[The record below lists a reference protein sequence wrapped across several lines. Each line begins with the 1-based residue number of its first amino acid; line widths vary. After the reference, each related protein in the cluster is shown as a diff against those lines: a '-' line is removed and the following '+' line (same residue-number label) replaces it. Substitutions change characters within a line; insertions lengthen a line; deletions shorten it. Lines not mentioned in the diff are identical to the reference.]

1 MPTPSASSPASRRS
15 RAALRRIGSMTAS
28 PLAARGVGLCR
39 DPMQGTDAIHPSRN
53 ASIRPVDKLV
63 VAIIG
68 KGRFRMASQ
77 NRQVLLKR
85 RPSEAP
91 TAGDFEIADAALP
104 DPAEGEVLVRGIYLS
119 LDPYMR
125 GRISGARSYAK
136 PVDIG
141 AVMEGRVVGDVVRS
155 RDPAFREGDYVVGGY
170 GWQLYSAVQGQ
181 SLVKLDP
188 AEAPLST
195 ALGVLGMPGLT
206 AYVGLTDIGQ
216 PKAGETVVVSAASG
230 AVGAVAGQLA
240 KRAGTRVVGIAGGAQ
255 KCRYVVEELGF
266 DAAIDHR
273 GDLGAALD
281 RACPG
286 GIDVYFENVGGA
298 VQQAVFPRFNDFAR
312 MIMCGTIAEYND
324 TSPRPGPNLGAV
336 VRKRIKIQGFIVSD
350 QRQRAGEFRAMAAPL
365 VKRGQL
371 KYREDIV
378 DGLNRAPEAFIGL
391 LQGKNFGK
399 LLIRLAADPT

>member
-1 MPTPSASSPASRRS
+1 MENR
-15 RAALRRIGSMTAS
+15 
-28 PLAARGVGLCR
+28 
-39 DPMQGTDAIHPSRN
+39 
-53 ASIRPVDKLV
+53 
-63 VAIIG
+63 
-68 KGRFRMASQ
+68 

-85 RPSEAP
+85 RPTGAP
-91 TAGDFEIADAALP
+91 TTADFDLADGPMP
-104 DPAEGEVLVRGIYLS
+104 DPGAGEAQVRGIYLS

-125 GRISGARSYAK
+125 GRISGVRSYAK
-136 PVDIG
+136 PTQIG
-141 AVMEGRVVGDVVRS
+141 DVIEGRVVGQVVRS
-155 RDPAFREGDYVVGGY
+155 RDPAFRDGDYAGGGY
-170 GWQLYSAVQGQ
+170 GWQLYSTVPASG
-181 SLVKLDP
+181 LLKLDP
-188 AEAPLST
+188 AEAPIST
-195 ALGVLGMPGLT
+195 ALGILGMPGLT
-206 AYVGLTDIGQ
+206 AYIGLADIGQ
-216 PKAGETVVVSAASG
+216 PKAGETVVISAASG

-240 KRAGTRVVGIAGGAQ
+240 KRAGARVVGIAGGAQ

-266 DAAIDHR
+266 DAAIDHQ

-298 VQQAVFPRFNDFAR
+298 VQQAIFPRLNDFAR
-312 MIMCGTIAEYND
+312 MVMCGMISEYNA

-336 VRKRIKIQGFIVSD
+336 IRKRIKIQGFIVSD

-378 DGLNRAPEAFIGL
+378 DGLDRAPEAFIGL

-399 LLIRLAADPT
+399 LLIRLSEDGSR